1 MINCYNSMLS
11 IDFTA
16 SVLNLFWIPPL
27 VYSGAM
33 ILHHPKHAKGWSKW
47 TTESDKLKLHSMLHS
62 SICLSYALRLP
73 TTKLQ
78 QSSQCI
84 PLDTRFTL
92 RVAIISLV
100 QQRP

>member
-1 MINCYNSMLS
+1 MLS

-33 ILHHPKHAKGWSKW
+33 ILHHPKDAKDWSKW

-73 TTKLQ
+73 TTKFSMYPSRHQ
-78 QSSQCI
+78 IHIESCNH
-84 PLDTRFTL
+84 FTCTAKTL
-92 RVAIISLV
+92 I
-100 QQRP
+100 QW